1 MIKEF
6 LKFAYNSPTAFNAV
20 DNIKN
25 SLLKENFIELDMSKQ
40 WNLEKN
46 GKYFITKN
54 NSGLFAFQIGEED
67 IKETGFKI
75 IGSHTDSPGFKIK
88 PNPEIVS
95 ENYFKLNIEVYGG
108 PIYNTWLDRPL
119 SIAGRVILKDLTTKV
134 ININKPIAIIPNL
147 AIHQNR
153 EVNNGISLNPQEN
166 LLPIIELV
174 TENLEKENYL
184 LNLISKEINIDIK
197 DILDFELFLYEYDK
211 GNVIGLNNE
220 MISSSRIDNL
230 ASVFT
235 SLNALINNKN
245 SKNTKVIA
253 CFDNEEIGSTTLQG
267 ADSLTLSYLL
277 EKICYGLGLTR
288 DDFISSLEKSF
299 IISADGAHAFHPN
312 YSNKGDITNK
322 LLMNKGIAIKYSAN
336 YSYTSNAYSASYIK
350 KICEENNINYQYF
363 LNRSDTRGGST
374 IGPISQSNLPINSV
388 DIGIPMLA
396 MHSIRELCGV
406 EDLKSLNKLLNKF
419 FEN

>member
-1 MIKEF
+1 MEKEF
-6 LKFAYNSPTAFNAV
+6 LKFVYDSPTAFNAV
-20 DNIKN
+20 DNIKKI
-25 SLLKENFIELDMSKQ
+25 LLKENFIELDMSQK
-40 WNLEKN
+40 WNLEKK
-46 GKYFITKN
+46 GKYFIIKN
-54 NSGLFAFQIGEED
+54 NSSLFAFQIGEEN

-88 PNPEIVS
+88 PNPEIII
-95 ENYFKLNIEVYGG
+95 ENYMKLNIEVYGG

-119 SIAGRVILKDLTTKV
+119 SIAGRIILKDLTTKIV
-134 ININKPIAIIPNL
+134 NINKPLLIIPNL

-153 EVNNGISLNPQEN
+153 EVNKGISLNPQEN
-166 LLPIIELV
+166 LLPIIEIM
-174 TENLEKENYL
+174 TKKLEKENYL
-184 LNLISKEINIDIK
+184 LNIISKETEININQ
-197 DILDFELFLYEYDK
+197 ILDFELFLYEYDK
-211 GNVIGLNNE
+211 GSTIGLNNE

-245 SKNTKVIA
+245 NKNTKIIA

-267 ADSLTLSYLL
+267 ADSLSLSYLL
-277 EKICYGLGLTR
+277 EKICYGLELNR
-288 DDFISSLEKSF
+288 EDFISSLEKSF

-322 LLMNKGIAIKYSAN
+322 LLMNNGIAIKYSSN

-350 KICEENNINYQYF
+350 KICKENNIKYQYF

-396 MHSIRELCGV
+396 MHSIRELCGT
-406 EDLKSLNKLLNKF
+406 EDLKLLNKLLNKF
-419 FEN
+419 FEK